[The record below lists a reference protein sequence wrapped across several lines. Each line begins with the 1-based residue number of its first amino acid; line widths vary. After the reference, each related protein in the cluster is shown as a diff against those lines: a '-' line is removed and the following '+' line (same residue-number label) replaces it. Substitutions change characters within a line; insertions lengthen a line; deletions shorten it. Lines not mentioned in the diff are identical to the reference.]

1 MTSSIISNVAAYGAQ
16 SNIGAASVRASASIS
31 RLSSGNAINRAS
43 DDVAGLATGTSLRTQ
58 QKSLRTAL
66 ANTTQG
72 SSLLQVADGSL
83 SQIVDILQR
92 QKAIAVQAGSG
103 SLTDTNRSLLN
114 QEFQALTNEVNR
126 IAATTSFNGV
136 SLLSGGLGIAP
147 TLVSTNALAASAT
160 YDTSAIGRSIT
171 VSSSTAVQAFDVVN
185 GSSLAGTTNGRL
197 QLTDA
202 AGTALAN
209 GAYLNVSQ
217 AIYGQFSKF
226 EFSNVNYGATGVG
239 TATLTATINGTS
251 FSGTVVSNALN
262 AAATLSNG
270 STYIR
275 MGLGAVSL
283 TDAGAQQNSIA
294 NITNLF
300 SRVTIQRTSTITG
313 VDFDGTRLDGAV
325 GHPTTGNASI
335 RLASNG
341 SAEVKNFRFVN
352 TDPDAGQVRFAVD
365 VNGKTFTAEISG
377 TLDGLLFPFS
387 RAQVNFFGENGSEV
401 LSINIQ
407 GYTPTID
414 LLNNP
419 SDRQAF
425 IDALNI
431 GFSRA
436 GGGLNF
442 GVGSGSSDTIN
453 VKYGSASTA
462 NIYGGQSLDV
472 SSATAAAAA
481 STVLDGA
488 INQVISLRASV
499 GALQS
504 RFNFAGQ
511 SIQSS
516 IESQDRARGV
526 LLDTD
531 VAKESTKFAA
541 AQVQLQAG
549 VAVLAQ
555 ANLLP
560 SNLLNL
566 LEAGLLG
573 GA

>member
-1 MTSSIISNVAAYGAQ
+1 MVNTITSNVAAYGAQ
-16 SNIGAASVRASASIS
+16 NNIGAASARASASIA
-31 RLSSGNAINRAS
+31 RLSSGNAINLAS

-58 QKSLRTAL
+58 VTSLRTAL

-103 SLTDTNRSLLN
+103 SLTDTNRQLLN

-126 IAATTSFNGV
+126 IATTTSFNGV
-136 SLLSGGLGIAP
+136 SLLSGGLGINP
-147 TLVSTNALAASAT
+147 TLVSTDAMAAAAIVAAPTRNNNVVSASSKAIEFRRISDGALST
-160 YDTSAIGRSIT
+160 NQFVD
-171 VSSSTAVQAFDVVN
+171 SSSNILADSGLLAVDSKASGIISNAAFSD
-185 GSSLAGTTNGRL
+185 
-197 QLTDA
+197 
-202 AGTALAN
+202 
-209 GAYLNVSQ
+209 
-217 AIYGQFSKF
+217 
-226 EFSNVNYGATGVG
+226 VNYGPPGVG
-239 TATLTATINGTS
+239 SATLTVTLNGIDY
-251 FSGTVVSNALN
+251 SGKVIGQSEF
-262 AAATLSNG
+262 AAAAFYTLTKG
-270 STYIR
+270 ETGIRIR
-275 MGLGAVSL
+275 MSPYLR
-283 TDAGAQQNSIA
+283 DAGNASYSIN
-294 NITNLF
+294 NIINNLT
-300 SRVTIQRTSTITG
+300 SSIITRTSIITG
-313 VDFDGTRLDGAV
+313 VDFEGTVLDGMI
-325 GHPTTGNASI
+325 GGITGNAAI
-335 RLASNG
+335 RLASSG
-341 SAEVKNFRFVN
+341 AVSISNFRYEGN
-352 TDPDAGQVRFAVD
+352 SGSSNSSILSVD
-365 VNGKTFTAEISG
+365 INGKTFIATNVADTI
-377 TLDGLLFPFS
+377 LDNSFAGNAKLQFV
-387 RAQVNFFGENGSEV
+387 ATNEAEV
-401 LSINIQ
+401 LSLDFTGLANPINNIR
-407 GYTPTID
+407 TSLT
-414 LLNNP
+414 
-419 SDRQAF
+419 DRQAF

-442 GVGSGSSDTIN
+442 GVGAGRSDTIN
-453 VKYGSASTA
+453 VKYGSATTV
-462 NIYGGQSLDV
+462 NIYSGQSLDV
-472 SSATAAAAA
+472 SSAATAATA

-516 IESQDRARGV
+516 IESQDRARGA

-531 VAKESTKFAA
+531 VAKESTRFAA

-566 LEAGLLG
+566 LEGGLLG
-573 GA
+573 G